1 MCFPHGRLSEVGNLT
16 LFFLG
21 PQERHYCVIHSCECD
36 RSALKF
42 DYGGR
47 MASFA
52 NHTEICQIEM
62 KKPRI
67 GLLSSGI
74 GPQPSS
80 SQLAPGKMDGGP
92 KVAADHS
99 SIPVGQATITHITKL
114 PKPPPPGQNKGM

>member
-1 MCFPHGRLSEVGNLT
+1 MFSGPAATMCFPHGSLSEMGILSL
-16 LFFLG
+16 LFPG
-21 PQERHYCVIHSCECD
+21 TQERHYCVIHSCECD

-42 DYGGR
+42 DSGGG

-62 KKPRI
+62 KRPRI

-80 SQLAPGKMDGGP
+80 SQLAPGKTDEAQGC
-92 KVAADHS
+92 S
-99 SIPVGQATITHITKL
+99 RS
-114 PKPPPPGQNKGM
+114 